1 MQMQWLLVTDLD
13 NTLVGDEAALVQLNE
28 WLIDAR
34 AEKHVLLVYSTG
46 RSLESYRQLCTETP
60 LLSPDVLVTSVG
72 TEIYSGS
79 FDDPDPQWSLKLQQ
93 NWDRSCI
100 QDIAARFDALIS
112 QPNPEQRPFKVSYF
126 LEPALA
132 PQAMAEL
139 SEALQSQGLSTQLVY
154 SGGKDL
160 DILPQSANKGKAL
173 EFVQAQFGM
182 GAEKTIAC
190 GDSGNDIALFGENR
204 GIIVGNAQVELLDWH
219 HQNPAPLRYRAK
231 AHYANG
237 ILEGLRYFDVLPS

>member
-13 NTLVGDEAALVQLNE
+13 NTLVGDEAALVQLNQ

-34 AEKHVLLVYSTG
+34 AQQDVLLVYSTG
-46 RSLESYRQLCTETP
+46 RSLESYRQLCREAS

-72 TEIYSGS
+72 TEIYSSS
-79 FDDPDPQWSLKLQQ
+79 FDNPDPQWSLKLQQ
-93 NWDRSCI
+93 NWDLSFI
-100 QDIAARFDALIS
+100 QDIASRFDALVP
-112 QPNPEQRPFKVSYF
+112 QPKPEQRPFKASYF
-126 LEPALA
+126 LEPAIA

-139 SEALQSQGLSTQLVY
+139 SDALQSQGLSTQLVY

-173 EFVQAQFGM
+173 EFVQTQFEM
-182 GAEKTIAC
+182 GVEQTIAC

-204 GIIVGNAQVELLDWH
+204 GIIVGNAHAELLDWH
-219 HQNPAPLRYRAK
+219 YQNPAPLRYKAQ

-237 ILEGLRYFDVLPS
+237 ILEGLRYFGVLG